1 MEAEYAGMYTNAQ
14 DATVDRQSLLDL
26 GHPQSPTAMR
36 FDNTTAGSLA
46 NRTAKVKRSKAID
59 MRYHWIQ
66 DRVQQGHFK
75 LNWAPGSHNLADFP
89 SKAHP
94 IHHFEAMRPIFVT
107 YPTPDA
113 LQTSVEKVC

>member
-14 DATVDRQSLLDL
+14 DATVDRQTLIDL
-26 GHPQSPTAMR
+26 GHPQIATNMR
-36 FDNTTAGSLA
+36 YDNTTAGNLA

-59 MRYHWIQ
+59 MRFHWIQ

-75 LNWAPGSHNLADFP
+75 LNWAPGTHNLADFP

-94 IHHFEAMRPIFVT
+94 IHHFEAMRPLFVT

-113 LQTSVEKVC
+113 YQTSVEKVC